1 MFAQIRGNLNRQAK
15 GLELLQELQAEEFEL
30 LVKRDAEAIS
40 ALEFSIHE
48 LLRQLAIE
56 RDELKSV
63 MQGTKV
69 LEYAQMLPE
78 EEGAQIRDLMQSI
91 DRAEQK
97 SARQAEKNTTLSL
110 RLLDQSHD
118 LMTYLYD
125 TIQPKQQVV
134 YSAKGA
140 YANSR
145 PQAAIFSG
153 RL

>member
-15 GLELLQELQAEEFEL
+15 GLELLQQLQAEEFEF
-30 LVKRDAEAIS
+30 LVKRDSGAIS

-48 LLRQLAIE
+48 LLRQLAVE
-56 RDELKSV
+56 RDELKGV

-69 LEYAQMLPE
+69 SEYAQMLPE
-78 EEGAQIRDLMQSI
+78 EEGEQIRVLLQVI
-91 DRAEQK
+91 DQAEQK

-110 RLLDQSHD
+110 RLLDQSQE
-118 LMTYLYD
+118 LMVYLYD
-125 TIQPKQQVV
+125 TIQPKSQVV
-134 YSAKGA
+134 YSAKGN